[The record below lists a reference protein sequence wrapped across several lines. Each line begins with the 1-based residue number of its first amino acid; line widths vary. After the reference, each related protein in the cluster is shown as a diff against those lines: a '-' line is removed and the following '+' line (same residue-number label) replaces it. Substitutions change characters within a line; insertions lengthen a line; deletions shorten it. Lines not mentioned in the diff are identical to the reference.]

1 MLLRRKTRKVLIIAG
16 AILLAILV
24 ISFFTKRYEK
34 KKIRRYEKAL
44 NHMPLADSM
53 GSLKLIRE
61 YGYYTSRFPLDTFA
75 SVYRYRAAN
84 TLLNL
89 NNTTE
94 AINVLHQIQKDYPRS
109 SQAAYALFLE
119 GFIQENYVRDFGV
132 ADSLYNHFLVKYQE
146 HVLYN
151 DVENALYFL
160 GQAIEQM
167 LKDYEYQRSQDSIIY
182 LDVNSPDSIIY
193 HLD

>member
-1 MLLRRKTRKVLIIAG
+1 MIIAG
-16 AILLAILV
+16 SVLLAILV
-24 ISFFTKRYEK
+24 ISFITKRYEK

-44 NHMPLADSM
+44 NHMPLSDTAGSM
-53 GSLKLIRE
+53 KLVRE

-84 TLLNL
+84 VLLNL
-89 NNTTE
+89 NNTKE
-94 AINVLHQIQKDYPRS
+94 SIRVLHTIQSDYAHS

-119 GFIQENYVRDFGV
+119 GFIQENYIRDFGV

-146 HVLYN
+146 HVLYE
-151 DVENALYFL
+151 DVENALDFL

-167 LKDYEYQRSQDSIIY
+167 LKDFEYQRNSDSIIY
-182 LDVNSPDSIIY
+182 LDVNSPDSVIY
-193 HLD
+193 RRY